1 MAGALGKYSD
11 DLIRVFRSAD
21 EVADVRAVLQ
31 NMSSEINTV
40 LRSSDPGAVDD
51 LIRRGI
57 DSGDEQVARVFGN
70 DAFKTTLN
78 RSRQRNVFQTEFETA
93 MQGRGPVDVQQ
104 LMTKHGL
111 TAEDPMVKAAQDIV
125 TARGAR
131 GASQTAEGL
140 SQRERDM
147 LRHQQTFN
155 FSAGAYARLRN
166 FAENAGVMRKPLLI
180 TAEGYR
186 YATSSIGLIGTAA
199 VGAYVA
205 HASTGG
211 ASTEWLAQ
219 ASYSSIE
226 ASADVVR
233 NVSPE
238 LADAMMKMAP
248 EVGDLALAFISAPIE
263 MAEIYVQEANRR
275 YNLGMDETKIRMTSQ
290 ALSGHWVGA
299 ALESQGI
306 HIGREEISRVI
317 HDAEAAPDKKAY
329 IIGEISRLSGR
340 GREEI
345 DRIIGQSPNVVD
357 TRNMT
362 AEQIAEMERQ
372 IRDGETVTAGAPVVA
387 AGTSTADAI
396 RRRVQQ
402 GRDAARDLVGQAS
415 DHAQELNRLRSLSGE
430 GLTAKFNE
438 VVDQKGL
445 NMWNTPTLMLVG
457 LLDFLG
463 NPFGWGDALKRNIVI
478 SETVSQ
484 FGDRFNVLRQNNPQL
499 NLDSAPAPAG

>member
-31 NMSSEINTV
+31 NMSSEIDAA
-40 LRSSDPGAVDD
+40 LRSSDPKAVDD
-51 LIRRGI
+51 MIRRGI

-111 TAEDPMVKAAQDIV
+111 TADDPMVKAAQDIV

-329 IIGEISRLSGR
+329 IVGEISRLSGR

-357 TRNMT
+357 MRNMT
-362 AEQIAEMERQ
+362 PEQIAEMEQQ
-372 IRDGETVTAGAPVVA
+372 IRDGVSGAPAGPVA
-387 AGTSTADAI
+387 AGTTTADAI

-438 VVDQKGL
+438 VVEQKGL
-445 NMWNTPTLMLVG
+445 NIMNTPTMLLVH

-499 NLDSAPAPAG
+499 NLDHAPAPAG